1 MRSANAICMT
11 RISCV
16 MKRNYKEMEHKE
28 YNKKYSVFQNF
39 KYWIGSTKKGYPKLL
54 IFCALIVVVNTV
66 VPVITTFL
74 PKVVIEEITA
84 QSPLLH
90 VLTVTGIFT
99 VSMAVLMGL
108 QKYLEKYRN
117 NTKE

>member
-1 MRSANAICMT
+1 
-11 RISCV
+11 
-16 MKRNYKEMEHKE
+16 MEHKE

-74 PKVVIEEITA
+74 PKVVIDLIVNNETISYLLIATA
-84 QSPLLH
+84 
-90 VLTVTGIFT
+90 VFT
-99 VSMAVLMGL
+99 IALAVFSGL
-108 QKYLEKYRN
+108 QKYLEQLI
-117 NTKE
+117 